1 MNKEQAYNRIAKATI
16 KALKEQAEIGKV
28 NQLTTEA
35 VYVAIGNAFT
45 LEQASLFK
53 QNEQMLDALRFIAQ
67 GENLDQDKMK
77 ALAQQTL
84 SQLQNK

>member
-16 KALKEQAEIGKV
+16 KALKEQADIGKV

-45 LEQASLFK
+45 LEQANLFK
-53 QNEQMLDALRFIAQ
+53 QNEQMQDALRFIAQ
-67 GENLDQDKMK
+67 GENLDQQKMMS
-77 ALAQQTL
+77 LAQQSL
-84 SQLQNK
+84 AQLQK